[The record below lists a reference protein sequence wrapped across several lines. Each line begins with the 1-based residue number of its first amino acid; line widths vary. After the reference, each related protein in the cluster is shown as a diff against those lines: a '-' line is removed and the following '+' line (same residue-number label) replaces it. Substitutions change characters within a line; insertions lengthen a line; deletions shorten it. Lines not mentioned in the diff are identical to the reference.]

1 MDLDR
6 YRAAWARNAI
16 AKQMVDDQEK
26 LVLQDQG
33 TVKNDQGTVQ
43 YDQIQVDFCSIT
55 APISGRVSLRLVDP
69 GNVVQ
74 AGSTTTLAVI
84 TQLQPIT
91 VIFTIPEDSL
101 GQVQSRLNKKAKLTV
116 DAYDR
121 TGNTKIAS
129 GLLLTLNNPD

>member
-16 AKQMVDDQEK
+16 PKQTLDDQEK
-26 LVLQDQG
+26 LVSQNEG

-43 YDQIQVDFCSIT
+43 FDQIQVDYCHIVATIT
-55 APISGRVSLRLVDP
+55 GRIGLRLVDP

-74 AGSTTTLAVI
+74 ATGGTTLAVI
-84 TQLQPIT
+84 TQIQPIT

-101 GQVQSRLNKKAKLTV
+101 EQVQPRLRARTNLAV
-116 DAYDR
+116 DAFDR
-121 TGNTKIAS
+121 SDQKQIAS
-129 GLLLTLNNPD
+129 